1 MSSRYIRRDGSRA
14 IYEVSWEDLDGRVI
28 WSRQYRK
35 SFNAKARALHLKRKG
50 ALVYV
55 HECTQYRVEPTWQLI
70 RWAKENGINL
80 RGAQ

>member
-1 MSSRYIRRDGSRA
+1 MGSKYIRRDGSRP

-50 ALVYV
+50 VLVYV
-55 HECTQYRVEPTWQLI
+55 HTFDQYRVEPTRELT
-70 RWAKENGINL
+70 RWAKENGIDL